1 MGRRGSRQSR
11 RERRAKME
19 QDDDKDELGPESQR
33 GNSWE
38 GQVSHGDKGSWLVIQ
53 VTETCSLYLTA

>member
-1 MGRRGSRQSR
+1 
-11 RERRAKME
+11 ME